1 MVFSIPIHADQVLKT
16 ENTENGG
23 AGRIGEFGGNCFRSR
38 SQWLLC
44 TAL

>member
-23 AGRIGEFGGNCFRSR
+23 AGRIGVDAGISTFDTNRRE
-38 SQWLLC
+38 
-44 TAL
+44 A